1 MDRIRIC
8 SYLAPEVLRR
18 IVWTMYVCVRLCESG
33 QWKLQCVIYRSS
45 IHQITPNLAC
55 GLRRGS
61 SKASHSFA
69 AKSVDASW
77 RHVASKVCPM
87 LKYSDIMTTY
97 IYATIA
103 HLCYD
108 VTTVIYDY
116 KQICDH
122 KRGWMPIKEW
132 KFMCVLMFVWLG
144 RLWAFTAV
152 TYVAHT
158 EDMSHCKH
166 GSLGDQHQIIP

>member
-1 MDRIRIC
+1 MD
-8 SYLAPEVLRR
+8 SD
-18 IVWTMYVCVRLCESG
+18 
-33 QWKLQCVIYRSS
+33 
-45 IHQITPNLAC
+45 
-55 GLRRGS
+55 GS
-61 SKASHSFA
+61 SKASHNLT

-87 LKYSDIMTTY
+87 LKYIDIMTTY

-103 HLCYD
+103 LRLSYVCSTFIAD
-108 VTTVIYDY
+108 VTTVIYGY

-132 KFMCVLMFVWLG
+132 KFMFVLMFVWLG
-144 RLWAFTAV
+144 RLWTFAAV

-158 EDMSHCKH
+158 EDVSTVNMDHLAISIRSSHSYCTSDMQNQ
-166 GSLGDQHQIIP
+166 SLCWLLYNNCTIGYKINQMYIL